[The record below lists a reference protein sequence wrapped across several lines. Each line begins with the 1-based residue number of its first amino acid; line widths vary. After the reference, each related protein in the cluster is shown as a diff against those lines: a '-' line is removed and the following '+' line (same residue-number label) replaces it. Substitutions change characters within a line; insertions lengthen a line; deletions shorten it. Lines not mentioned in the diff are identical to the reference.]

1 MWFECSECGSHVQ
14 GPSAPVSCPE
24 CGVAGAIFVAA
35 DSYDLIDGD
44 FDGDGLRTM
53 WLRAGLEQPELL
65 AAP

>member
-1 MWFECSECGSHVQ
+1 
-14 GPSAPVSCPE
+14 
-24 CGVAGAIFVAA
+24 VAGAIFVAA